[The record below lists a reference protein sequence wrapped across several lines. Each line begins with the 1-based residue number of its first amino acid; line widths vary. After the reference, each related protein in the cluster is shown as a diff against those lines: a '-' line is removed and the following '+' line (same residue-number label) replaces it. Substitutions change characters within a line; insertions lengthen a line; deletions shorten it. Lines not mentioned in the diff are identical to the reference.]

1 MTARHR
7 RPLALAAAALAV
19 ALGLGGCGDPEGKR
33 VSPGAIKALELRGAP
48 AELLGLRM
56 QREDV
61 SGTTQRVNLAFVDS
75 VALYSLR
82 NDKDLVQATL
92 QVSHFAE
99 GARTADAPF
108 RSAVVNQ
115 IGSAAPR
122 EFRLGDRTV
131 YLTTGTKQSIA
142 VWFDGDHLF
151 VLASRADYDTPRT
164 LLRRALELKA

>member
-1 MTARHR
+1 MTARR
-7 RPLALAAAALAV
+7 SRPLLLALAVVL
-19 ALGLGGCGDPEGKR
+19 ALGAGACGGSKEKVQRGT
-33 VSPGAIKALELRGAP
+33 AIKTLELPGVP
-48 AELLGLRM
+48 AELLGLRL

-61 SGTTQRVNLAFVDS
+61 SATTQRVSLAFVDS

-99 GARTADAPF
+99 EARTEVASF
-108 RSAVVNQ
+108 REAVVNQ
-115 IGSAAPR
+115 IGSARPR
-122 EFRLGDRTV
+122 AFRLGGRTV

-164 LLRRALELKA
+164 LLRRALELEA

>member
-1 MTARHR
+1 MTTRR
-7 RPLALAAAALAV
+7 SRPLVLAVAALAAG
-19 ALGLGGCGDPEGKR
+19 LGLGGCGGSEAKR
-33 VSPGAIKALELRGAP
+33 VSPGAIKTLELPGAP
-48 AELLGLRM
+48 ADLLGLRL

-61 SGTTQRVNLAFVDS
+61 SATTQRVNLAFVDS

-99 GARTADAPF
+99 GARTEEASF

-164 LLRRALELKA
+164 LLRKALELKA

>member
-1 MTARHR
+1 MTVR
-7 RPLALAAAALAV
+7 RRLLVVVAALV
-19 ALGLGGCGDPEGKR
+19 VGLGLGGCSGSEHKR
-33 VSPGAIKALELRGAP
+33 VSPGAIKTLELPDAP
-48 AELLGLRM
+48 ADLLGLRL

-61 SGTTQRVNLAFVDS
+61 SATTQRVNLAFVDS

-92 QVSHFAE
+92 QVSRFAPE
-99 GARTADAPF
+99 ARTQKASF
-108 RSAVVNQ
+108 REAVVNQ
-115 IGSAAPR
+115 IGSAKPR
-122 EFRLGDRTV
+122 AFRLGKRTV

-164 LLRRALELKA
+164 LLRKALELRA

>member
-1 MTARHR
+1 MTARRHR
-7 RPLALAAAALAV
+7 RLILAAAALA
-19 ALGLGGCGDPEGKR
+19 ALGLGGCGGSEAKW
-33 VSPGAIKALELRGAP
+33 VSPGAIKALELPGAP

-75 VALYSLR
+75 LALYSLR

-92 QVSHFAE
+92 QVSRFAE
-99 GARTADAPF
+99 GARTADASF

-164 LLRRALELKA
+164 LLRKALELKA

>member
-1 MTARHR
+1 MNAR
-7 RPLALAAAALAV
+7 RPRPLLLAV
-19 ALGLGGCGDPEGKR
+19 AALLVVGTVACSKEKVQRGT
-33 VSPGAIKALELRGAP
+33 AIKNLELPGVP
-48 AELLGLRM
+48 AELLGLRL

-61 SGTTQRVNLAFVDS
+61 SATTQRVSLAFVDS

-99 GARTADAPF
+99 EARTEEASF
-108 RSAVVNQ
+108 RDAVVNQ
-115 IGSAAPR
+115 IGSARPR
-122 EFRLGDRTV
+122 AFRLGGRTV

-164 LLRRALELKA
+164 LLRKALELKA

>member
-1 MTARHR
+1 MTARR
-7 RPLALAAAALAV
+7 LLPLLLAAALV
-19 ALGLGGCGDPEGKR
+19 VGGACGGSEEKVQRGT
-33 VSPGAIKALELRGAP
+33 AIKALELPGVP
-48 AELLGLRM
+48 AGLLGLRL

-61 SGTTQRVNLAFVDS
+61 SDTTQRVSLAFVDS

-92 QVSHFAE
+92 QVSHFAD
-99 GARTADAPF
+99 GARTGEASF
-108 RSAVVNQ
+108 RDAVVNQ
-115 IGSAAPR
+115 IGSARPR
-122 EFRLGDRTV
+122 DFRLGSRTV

-164 LLRRALELKA
+164 LLRKALELKA